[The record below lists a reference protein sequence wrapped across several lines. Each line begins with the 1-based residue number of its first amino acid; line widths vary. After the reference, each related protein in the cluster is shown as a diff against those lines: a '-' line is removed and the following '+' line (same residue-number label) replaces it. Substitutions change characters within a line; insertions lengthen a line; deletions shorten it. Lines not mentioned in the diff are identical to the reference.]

1 MTAAVL
7 EPCATG
13 PADVVVRALR
23 RTDHQLVRD
32 VFAGLGPTSRQLR
45 FLAPKRDLSEREV
58 ARLVDL
64 DGQRQAAVV
73 ALDPCDGRGLGIAR
87 FVRRDPASVEAD
99 VAVAVVDSW
108 QGVGLGTTLTRELAA
123 TATAVGIERF
133 TALVSGD
140 NAGVRRMLARLQ
152 PVVLSARI
160 DSGAVEYAIDVP
172 SLGAGAAVVPL
183 PAPR

>member
-1 MTAAVL
+1 MTAVAL
-7 EPCATG
+7 ESCAPG
-13 PADVVVRALR
+13 PADVVLRALR

-45 FLAPKRDLSEREV
+45 FLAPKRDLSDTEV

-64 DGQRQAAVV
+64 DGEHQAAVV
-73 ALDPCDGRGLGIAR
+73 AVDPCDGRGLGIAR
-87 FVRRDPASVEAD
+87 FVRRDATSVEAD

-108 QGVGLGTTLTRELAA
+108 QGLGIGSRLTRELAGVA
-123 TATAVGIERF
+123 AVAGVERF

-152 PVVLSARI
+152 PVVLSART
-160 DSGAVEYAIDVP
+160 DFGAVEYAIDVP
-172 SLGAGAAVVPL
+172 SLGAGAPVVPL
-183 PAPR
+183 HARR